1 MPDAAASAIAHP
13 RIHNGRPMQKST
25 MAEIAEVS
33 GDAPKGHPMGCATYR
48 KRARPQL
55 VKTLIAT
62 VERFTDS
69 GKCAAD
75 GYQRPR
81 CTCHNYREVER
92 FPERTVWLPMCEIG
106 YLPSYLPSRPLNDG
120 TQSLRRN
127 SLGGT
132 ISKACALVPTLCG
145 KKNGPV
151 YTTGPS
157 RGGSRRSSMLFN
169 GRSSEMFLRR

>member
-1 MPDAAASAIAHP
+1 MPDAAATAIAHP

-33 GDAPKGHPMGCATYR
+33 GDAPKGHRMGFATYR

-69 GKCAAD
+69 GNA
-75 GYQRPR
+75 PR
-81 CTCHNYREVER
+81 TDIGGLDVLATTTGRSKGSQG
-92 FPERTVWLPMCEIG
+92 RTVWLPMFEIG

-120 TQSLRRN
+120 THLF
-127 SLGGT
+127 GGT
-132 ISKACALVPTLCG
+132 AWAEQSP
-145 KKNGPV
+145 
-151 YTTGPS
+151 
-157 RGGSRRSSMLFN
+157 RRA
-169 GRSSEMFLRR
+169 R